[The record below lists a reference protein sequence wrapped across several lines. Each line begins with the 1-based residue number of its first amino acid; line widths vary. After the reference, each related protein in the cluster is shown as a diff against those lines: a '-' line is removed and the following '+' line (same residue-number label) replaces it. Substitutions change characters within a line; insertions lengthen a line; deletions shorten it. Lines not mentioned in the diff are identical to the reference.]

1 MGRFDE
7 LGMMYNAALDDHAR
21 GNGKMMAGYVMCKKV
36 GDNNDEVREDV
47 IDAEYREN

>member
-7 LGMMYNAALDDHAR
+7 LQLMYNAALDDHAR

-36 GDNNDEVREDV
+36 GDNNDEVRKHA
-47 IDAEYREN
+47 IDAGKGEN